1 MTQYR
6 KISNTPLNPG
16 ATIKH
21 VEGKQMQCR
30 PCAEPDGEMEIY
42 NLTTQRN
49 DDVAVNYYF
58 RRDTDVC
65 RPVQSEMQRIIDDHR
80 NDVAPNL
87 FDGYTENTRLRV
99 RVRPPFDP
107 SAPGSPTRAPYNV
120 RFFAGPLNYLNNAFG
135 YNRDQ
140 CIVEYLGRY
149 EGDVFI
155 DPQGGQH
162 RQPAPPQPPAQP
174 AVDANAIA
182 QAVIAQMIA
191 AQRAAQAQGGGQQ
204 GQGGPQ
210 GRPRQRR

>member
-87 FDGYTENTRLRV
+87 FDGYTEKWL
-99 RVRPPFDP
+99 
-107 SAPGSPTRAPYNV
+107 
-120 RFFAGPLNYLNNAFG
+120 YLPIPH
-135 YNRDQ
+135 Q
-140 CIVEYLGRY
+140 IL
-149 EGDVFI
+149 
-155 DPQGGQH
+155 
-162 RQPAPPQPPAQP
+162 
-174 AVDANAIA
+174 
-182 QAVIAQMIA
+182 
-191 AQRAAQAQGGGQQ
+191 QQ
-204 GQGGPQ
+204 GQLTKPAMNQ
-210 GRPRQRR
+210 